1 MFTLNNIFSICDIDR
16 TVNITVFNPFIFNV
30 TGIRNC
36 VVNKVQNMAAYI
48 FELGTYIV
56 VVIIIIIIIK
66 MIFCL

>member
-1 MFTLNNIFSICDIDR
+1 MFTFNNIFSICDIDH
-16 TVNITVFNPFIFNV
+16 TVAVFNPFIFNV

-36 VVNKVQNMAAYI
+36 VVNKVQNMAVYI

-56 VVIIIIIIIK
+56 VVFIIIIIIIK